1 MKPTSW
7 KTKNRGKVISIII
20 VNWNAGQQLRDCI
33 SSIGRASHDGFILS
47 EVVVVDNGSKDD
59 SLDGIEKMG
68 VPVTVVRNSI
78 NRGFAAACN
87 QGTTRAKGDYL
98 LFLNPDTVL
107 FEDSLTRPIEFMERK
122 DNASIGI
129 CGIKLLDE
137 QGSYSTSC
145 ARFPSARIFLGAATG
160 LSKLFPRVFPRH
172 LMSGI
177 ECKNGGVVD
186 QVIGAFFLV
195 RAELFNKLNGFDE
208 RFFVYFE
215 EVDFSLRAKRLGY
228 SSYLLTGATAFHKG
242 GGCTDA
248 VKAAR
253 LFYSLRSR
261 LQYGK
266 KHFSAAD
273 NIGLIITTIFVEFG
287 TRVSV
292 AVLALSSSQM
302 RETLGGYGKLFGYLM
317 GRGKNGNQG

>member
-1 MKPTSW
+1 MLDQINGSLMKP
-7 KTKNRGKVISIII
+7 NLSIVI

-33 SSIGRASHDGFILS
+33 ASIGRASHEGLVLS
-47 EVVVVDNGSKDD
+47 GVVVVDNGSEDD
-59 SLDGIEKMG
+59 SLDGIEQLG
-68 VPVTVVRNSI
+68 VPVSVIRNSE
-78 NRGFAAACN
+78 NKGFAAACN
-87 QGTTRAKGDYL
+87 QGAAQATGDYL

-107 FEDSLTRPIEFMERK
+107 FEDSLARPIEFMQRK
-122 DNASIGI
+122 ENSSIGI

-145 ARFPSARIFLGAATG
+145 ARFPSNRIFFGAATG
-160 LSKLFPRVFPRH
+160 LSKVIPRVFPRH
-172 LMSGI
+172 LMTGI
-177 ECKNGGVVD
+177 ECENGGLVD

-195 RAELFNKLNGFDE
+195 RGELFRKLNGFDE

-215 EVDFSLRAKRLGY
+215 EVDFSLRARRLGY

-248 VKAAR
+248 VKATR

-266 KHFSAAD
+266 KHFSAAG
-273 NIGLIITTIFVEFG
+273 NMGLMITTVFVEFG
-287 TRVSV
+287 ARVFA
-292 AVLALSSSQM
+292 AVLALSPSQM
-302 RETLGGYGKLFGYLM
+302 RETLSGYGKLLGYLL
-317 GRGKNGNQG
+317 GREKNGNQG

>member
-1 MKPTSW
+1 MKP
-7 KTKNRGKVISIII
+7 GLAIVI

-33 SSIGRASHDGFILS
+33 SSIGRASHVGFVLY
-47 EVVVVDNGSKDD
+47 EVVVVDNGSADD
-59 SLDGIEKMG
+59 SLARVDQLG
-68 VPVTVVRNSI
+68 VPVNVIHNSE
-78 NRGFAAACN
+78 NKGFAAACD
-87 QGTTRAKGDYL
+87 QGAAQAKGDYL

-122 DNASIGI
+122 ENSSIGI

-145 ARFPSARIFLGAATG
+145 ARFPSTRIFFGAATG

-172 LMSGI
+172 LMTGI
-177 ECKNGGVVD
+177 ECENGGVVD

-195 RAELFNKLNGFDE
+195 RGELFKKLNGFDE

-248 VKAAR
+248 VKATR

-266 KHFSAAD
+266 KHFSAAGHL
-273 NIGLIITTIFVEFG
+273 GLMITTVFVEFG
-287 TRVSV
+287 TRISA
-292 AVLALSSSQM
+292 AVLALSPSQM
-302 RETLGGYGKLFGYLM
+302 RETLSGYGKLFKYLL
-317 GRGKNGNQG
+317 GREKNGNQG

>member
-1 MKPTSW
+1 MKPS
-7 KTKNRGKVISIII
+7 ISIII

-33 SSIGRASHDGFILS
+33 SSIARASHEGFSLCG
-47 EVVVVDNGSKDD
+47 VAVVDNGSSDD
-59 SLDGIEKMG
+59 SLTGIDQLG
-68 VPVTVVRNSI
+68 VPVSIIRNVA

-87 QGTTRAKGDYL
+87 QGAAQVTGDYL
-98 LFLNPDTVL
+98 LFLNPDAVL

-208 RFFVYFE
+208 CFFVYFE

-248 VKAAR
+248 VKATR

>member
-1 MKPTSW
+1 MQPSLAI
-7 KTKNRGKVISIII
+7 VI

-33 SSIGRASHDGFILS
+33 ASVGRASHDGFALS
-47 EVVVVDNGSKDD
+47 GVVVVDNGSADD
-59 SLDGIEKMG
+59 SLEGIEQLG

-87 QGTTRAKGDYL
+87 QGAAQATGDYL

-107 FEDSLTRPIEFMERK
+107 FEDSLTLPIEFMELK
-122 DNASIGI
+122 ENSSIGI

-160 LSKLFPRVFPRH
+160 LSKVIPRVFPRH
-172 LMSGI
+172 LMTGI
-177 ECKNGGVVD
+177 ECENGGVVD

-195 RAELFNKLNGFDE
+195 RGKLFRKLNGFDE

-248 VKAAR
+248 VKATR

-266 KHFSAAD
+266 KHFSAAG
-273 NIGLIITTIFVEFG
+273 NMALMITTVFVEFG
-287 TRVSV
+287 ARIF
-292 AVLALSSSQM
+292 AAALALSPSQM
-302 RETLGGYGKLFGYLM
+302 RETLSGYGKLFGYLM
-317 GRGKNGNQG
+317 GRGKDGNQG

>member
-1 MKPTSW
+1 MLDQINGSLMKP
-7 KTKNRGKVISIII
+7 NLSIVI

-33 SSIGRASHDGFILS
+33 SSIGRAGHEGFVLF
-47 EVVVVDNGSKDD
+47 EVVVVDNGSADD
-59 SLDGIEKMG
+59 SLDGVEQLG
-68 VPVTVVRNSI
+68 VPVSVIRNSE

-87 QGTTRAKGDYL
+87 QGAAQATGDYL

-107 FEDSLTRPIEFMERK
+107 FEGSLTRPIEFMERK
-122 DNASIGI
+122 ENSSIGI

-137 QGSYSTSC
+137 HGSYSTSC
-145 ARFPSARIFLGAATG
+145 ARFPSARIFFGAATG
-160 LSKLFPRVFPRH
+160 LSRLFPRVFPRH
-172 LMSGI
+172 LMTGI
-177 ECKNGGVVD
+177 ECENGGVVD

-195 RAELFNKLNGFDE
+195 RGELFRKLNGFDE

-228 SSYLLTGATAFHKG
+228 SSYLLAGATAFHKG

-248 VKAAR
+248 VKATR

-266 KHFSAAD
+266 KHFSAAG
-273 NIGLIITTIFVEFG
+273 NMGLMITTVFMEFG
-287 TRVSV
+287 ARVF
-292 AVLALSSSQM
+292 AAALALSPSQM

>member
-1 MKPTSW
+1 MQM
-7 KTKNRGKVISIII
+7 SIII
-20 VNWNAGQQLRDCI
+20 VNWNAGSQLV
-33 SSIGRASHDGFILS
+33 
-47 EVVVVDNGSKDD
+47 EVVASVAQYHHGLVATVIIVDNASNDD
-59 SLDGIEKMG
+59 SLAQVEMLQNLPFQLQI
-68 VPVTVVRNSI
+68 VRNTN

-87 QGTTRAKGDYL
+87 QGAAQAKGDYL

-107 FEDSLTRPIEFMERK
+107 FEDSLTRPIGFMERK
-122 DNASIGI
+122 ENSLIGI

-145 ARFPSARIFLGAATG
+145 ARFPSTRIFFGAATG
-160 LSKLFPRVFPRH
+160 LSKLIPRVFPRH

-177 ECKNGGVVD
+177 ECENGGVVD

-195 RAELFNKLNGFDE
+195 RGELFRKLNGFDE

-215 EVDFSLRAKRLGY
+215 EVDFSLRARRLGY

-248 VKAAR
+248 VKTTR

-266 KHFSAAD
+266 KHFSAAG
-273 NIGLIITTIFVEFG
+273 NVALMITTVFVEFG
-287 TRVSV
+287 ARIF
-292 AVLALSSSQM
+292 AALLALSPSQM
-302 RETLGGYGKLFGYLM
+302 RETLSGYGKLFGYLM

>member
-1 MKPTSW
+1 MQP
-7 KTKNRGKVISIII
+7 GLVIVI
-20 VNWNAGQQLRDCI
+20 VNWNAGQQLRVCI
-33 SSIGRASHDGFILS
+33 ASIGRAGHDGFALS
-47 EVVVVDNGSKDD
+47 GVVVVDNGSADD
-59 SLDGIEKMG
+59 SLEGIEQLG

-87 QGTTRAKGDYL
+87 QGAAQATGDYL

-107 FEDSLTRPIEFMERK
+107 FEDSLTLPIEFMELK
-122 DNASIGI
+122 ENSSIGI

-145 ARFPSARIFLGAATG
+145 ARFPSARIFFGAATG
-160 LSKLFPRVFPRH
+160 LSKLFPRMFPRH
-172 LMSGI
+172 LMTGI
-177 ECKNGGVVD
+177 ECENGGVVD
-186 QVIGAFFLV
+186 QVIGAFLLV
-195 RAELFNKLNGFDE
+195 RGELFRKLNGFDE

-248 VKAAR
+248 VKATR

-266 KHFSAAD
+266 KHFSAAS
-273 NIGLIITTIFVEFG
+273 NMALMITTVFVEFG
-287 TRVSV
+287 ARFFA
-292 AVLALSSSQM
+292 AVLALSPSQM
-302 RETLGGYGKLFGYLM
+302 RETLSGYGKLFGYLM
-317 GRGKNGNQG
+317 GRGNNGNQG

>member
-1 MKPTSW
+1 MKP
-7 KTKNRGKVISIII
+7 GLAIVI

-33 SSIGRASHDGFILS
+33 ASIGRASHDGFALS
-47 EVVVVDNGSKDD
+47 GVVVVDNGSADD
-59 SLDGIEKMG
+59 SLDGIAQLG
-68 VPVTVVRNSI
+68 VPVTVVRNPI

-87 QGTTRAKGDYL
+87 QGAAQATGDYL

-107 FEDSLTRPIEFMERK
+107 FEDSLRRPIEFMELK
-122 DNASIGI
+122 ENSAIGI

-145 ARFPSARIFLGAATG
+145 ARFPSARMFFGAATG

-172 LMSGI
+172 LMAGI
-177 ECKNGGVVD
+177 ECENGGVVD

-195 RAELFNKLNGFDE
+195 RGELFRKLNGFDE

-228 SSYLLTGATAFHKG
+228 SSYLLTGAAAFHKG

-248 VKAAR
+248 VKATR

-266 KHFSAAD
+266 KHFSGAGNMA
-273 NIGLIITTIFVEFG
+273 LMITTVFVEFG
-287 TRVSV
+287 ARIFA
-292 AVLALSSSQM
+292 AVLALSPSQM
-302 RETLGGYGKLFGYLM
+302 RETLSGYGKLLGYLM
-317 GRGKNGNQG
+317 GREK